1 MGLPGG
7 VSPRG
12 VVGDE
17 ATFAS
22 RMDALCGLPEVAE
35 SRRQVVGARV
45 VRHGEETVDGVRGGR
60 LLPDRDRWGASV
72 GSE

>member
-1 MGLPGG
+1 M
-7 VSPRG
+7 
-12 VVGDE
+12 E
-17 ATFAS
+17 A
-22 RMDALCGLPEVAE
+22 LWGLPEVAE